1 MHVHCTLHPIDSY
14 CSRYQLHWNCWS
26 KWHSGKQSTCQ
37 AGNEGSVPGSG
48 RSPGKGHD
56 TPLQYSCLENPM
68 DRGAWR
74 AAVPRVAKSRTRLNW
89 PSTQESDAYS
99 ISQPWKSPH
108 PHKAMN
114 DAGSLGKDYSPRL
127 ELTCVRDWIMSL
139 SIVFA
144 MLWGTV
150 SSLPSEPAS
159 PACWLSH

>member
-74 AAVPRVAKSRTRLNW
+74 ATVHGVTKSQARL
-89 PSTQESDAYS
+89 SD
-99 ISQPWKSPH
+99 
-108 PHKAMN
+108 
-114 DAGSLGKDYSPRL
+114 
-127 ELTCVRDWIMSL
+127 
-139 SIVFA
+139 
-144 MLWGTV
+144 
-150 SSLPSEPAS
+150 
-159 PACWLSH
+159 PACTHVHSNMLYFISGTEAEGKVGLTAIQPIESLQIHHRATCLLMFIKLILTQDVLMLCGLAQVWLLLRVSCP